1 MKTMYRFQLAHFCM
15 MIAMTAFFVISANA
29 AVGESSKSIG
39 ENSDPLPA
47 ELEGIGITEKLKA
60 PVPLAL
66 EFKDENGNTVKLD
79 QYFQSHK
86 PVILTLVYYR
96 CPMLCGLVLNGLLES
111 MQEISLSPGKDFEI
125 VTVSIDPLET
135 PKLAKIKKQNYIKEF
150 GHPEAAQGWH
160 FLSGKEK
167 NIKTLADSV
176 GFGYKWIERRKE
188 FAHAAAI
195 MIITPDGRVSRYL
208 GGIEY
213 DPQTLRLSLVEASE
227 GKIGSTYDQFIL
239 TCFHY
244 DAAEGKYSVAA
255 MGIMRLGG
263 GLVALSLGVMLFVF
277 WSREIKNRKLQTV
290 KPIEGNS

>member
-1 MKTMYRFQLAHFCM
+1 MKSMKRLLSIQLCVFMLALL
-15 MIAMTAFFVISANA
+15 TLFVTPVG
-29 AVGESSKSIG
+29 AVVSETGVG

-47 ELEGIGITEKLKA
+47 ELEGVGITEKLEA
-60 PVPLAL
+60 PLPLQL
-66 EFKDENGNTVKLD
+66 EFKDENDNTVQLE
-79 QYFQSHK
+79 QYFKNDK

-111 MQEISLSPGKDFEI
+111 MQEISLNVGEDFEI

-135 PKLAKIKKQNYIKEF
+135 PKLAKIKKQSYIKEF
-150 GHPEAAQGWH
+150 GKPEAAPGWH

-167 NIKTLADSV
+167 NIRTLADSV

-188 FAHAAAI
+188 FAHGAAI

-213 DPQTLRLSLVEASE
+213 EPKTLRLSLVEASE
-227 GKIGSTYDQFIL
+227 GKIGTMVDQFFL
-239 TCFHY
+239 SCFHY
-244 DAAEGKYSVAA
+244 DPDAGAYSVAA
-255 MGIMRLGG
+255 MGVMRLGG
-263 GLVALSLGVMLFVF
+263 GLVACSLGVMLIVF
-277 WSREIKNRKLQTV
+277 WSREMKNRKAQTA